1 MRHTGNAMALTNA
14 PQPQTARVRLGARGI
29 TRRFGQLIANDSV
42 DFSAISGTIHAIV
55 GGNGAGKSTLMRILQ
70 GMDRPNEGTVIV
82 NDAPAVLSGPA
93 EAFRLGIGMVHQE
106 FMLVPGLTL
115 LENLVLAREPVKGFG
130 LIDRDRALAA
140 ARTLE
145 KQAGVTLDWDM
156 VVDDAPV
163 HVRQIVEI
171 LRLLYRGADVLILDE
186 PTAVLAPS
194 QIREL
199 MALLRRL
206 RDDGR
211 TILFISHKL
220 DEVIAISDDITVMR
234 MGRVIRSLKAAETS
248 KSQLAELMIGEIL
261 HGTKARP
268 GQAGETVLAIQN
280 VSVDD
285 GRGILKLKNADLTV
299 RRGEIVAIA
308 GVAGNG
314 QDELIGAVTGL
325 MSVKSGR
332 LTLAGKDITDLP
344 LPARRTQG
352 LAYLSPDRAAEG
364 LCLEASIAENAIA
377 GHHRQKNFVSA
388 GILKLGAIS
397 AHAEHL
403 LDRYSV
409 KRTSSTLATSS
420 LSGGNQ
426 QRVAIARELDGNPDL
441 LIACQPTRGVDIRG
455 IAFIHQCLL
464 DYRDRGGAVLLVSE
478 ELDEILTLADRIIVL
493 YNGELRGELRRG
505 DADIELIGRMM
516 LGEAA

>member
-1 MRHTGNAMALTNA
+1 MASTKDNQ
-14 PQPQTARVRLGARGI
+14 QPQRVRLGARGV
-29 TRRFGQLIANDSV
+29 TRRFGPLAANDHV
-42 DFSAISGTIHAIV
+42 DFSAMAGTVHAIV

-70 GMDRPNEGTVIV
+70 GMDRPDEGSVIV
-82 NDAPAVLSGPA
+82 NDQLVTLSGPA

-115 LENLVLAREPVKGFG
+115 LENLVLAREPVNGIG
-130 LIDRDRALAA
+130 VIDRARALAA
-140 ARTLE
+140 ARALE
-145 KQAGVTLDWDM
+145 KQAGVTVDWDM
-156 VVDDAPV
+156 PIDNAPV

-199 MALLRRL
+199 MVLLKRL
-206 RDDGR
+206 RDEGR

-220 DEVIAISDDITVMR
+220 DEVLDISDDITVMR
-234 MGRVIRSLKAAETS
+234 AGRVVRSMKTSETGKAE
-248 KSQLAELMIGEIL
+248 LAELMIGEIL
-261 HGTKARP
+261 HETKARA
-268 GQAGETVLAIQN
+268 GQPGETVL
-280 VSVDD
+280 SVDHVSID
-285 GRGILKLKNADLTV
+285 DISGISRLKDVSLTV
-299 RRGEIVAIA
+299 RKGEIVAMA

-314 QDELIGAVTGL
+314 QEELIGVVTGL
-325 MSVKSGR
+325 MAVKSG
-332 LTLAGKDITDLP
+332 TLSLLRKDVTALP
-344 LPARRTQG
+344 LPARRAAG

-377 GHHRQKNFVSA
+377 GHHRQKSFLSA
-388 GILKLGAIS
+388 GILKLSAIG
-397 AHAEHL
+397 AHAEQL

-409 KRTSSTLATSS
+409 KRTSSSLAASS

-426 QRVAIARELDGNPDL
+426 QRVAIARELDGSPDL
-441 LIACQPTRGVDIRG
+441 LVACQPTRGVDIRG

-478 ELDEILTLADRIIVL
+478 ELDEILTLADRIVVI
-493 YNGELRGELRRG
+493 YNGELRGELSRG
-505 DADIELIGRMM
+505 GDIETIGRMM

>member
-1 MRHTGNAMALTNA
+1 MAMTNDLD
-14 PQPQTARVRLGARGI
+14 PHHARVRLGARGI
-29 TRRFGQLIANDSV
+29 TRRFGSLVANDGV
-42 DFSAISGTIHAIV
+42 DFSAFAGTIHAIV

-70 GMDRPNEGTVIV
+70 GMDRPDEGTVIV
-82 NDAPAVLSGPA
+82 NDQPATLPGPA
-93 EAFRLGIGMVHQE
+93 EAFKLGIGMVHQE

-115 LENLVLAREPVKGFG
+115 LENLVLAREPVKTLG
-130 LIDRDRALAA
+130 LIDRDKALAA
-140 ARTLE
+140 ARALQ

-156 VVDDAPV
+156 PVDDAPV

-206 RDDGR
+206 RDEGR

-220 DEVIAISDDITVMR
+220 DEVMEISDDITVMR
-234 MGRVIRSLKAAETS
+234 AGRVIGSLKASETS
-248 KSQLAELMIGEIL
+248 KARLAELMIGEIL
-261 HGTKARP
+261 HETKARP
-268 GQAGETVLAIQN
+268 GQAGETVRAIEN

-285 GRGILKLKNADLTV
+285 GRDVPRLKNASLTV
-299 RRGEIVAIA
+299 RKGEIVAIA

-325 MSVKSGR
+325 MPVKNG
-332 LTLAGKDITDLP
+332 TLALTGRTITGLP
-344 LPARRTQG
+344 LPARRARG
-352 LAYLSPDRAAEG
+352 LAYLSPDRASEG

-377 GHHRQKNFVSA
+377 GHHRQKGFVHT
-388 GILKLGAIS
+388 GILKLGAIA
-397 AHAEHL
+397 AHAEQL

-409 KRTSSTLATSS
+409 KRSSSALATSS

-426 QRVAIARELDGNPDL
+426 QRVAIARELDGDPDL
-441 LIACQPTRGVDIRG
+441 LVACQPTRGVDIRG

-478 ELDEILTLADRIIVL
+478 ELDEIITLADRIIVL
-493 YNGELRGELRRG
+493 YNGELRGELKRG
-505 DADIELIGRMM
+505 AGDIETIGRMM

>member
-1 MRHTGNAMALTNA
+1 MAMTSDL
-14 PQPQTARVRLGARGI
+14 PQPQRVRLGARGV
-29 TRRFGQLIANDSV
+29 TRRFGPLTANDHV
-42 DFSAISGTIHAIV
+42 DFSAVAGTIHAIV

-70 GMDRPNEGTVIV
+70 GVDRPDEGTVIV
-82 NDAPAVLSGPA
+82 NDQPVSLSGPA
-93 EAFRLGIGMVHQE
+93 EAFKLGIGMVHQE

-115 LENLVLAREPVKGFG
+115 LENLVLAREPLKGIG
-130 LIDRDRALAA
+130 VIDRGKALTA
-140 ARTLE
+140 ARALE
-145 KQAGVTLDWDM
+145 KQAGVTVDWDM
-156 VVDDAPV
+156 PVDAAPV

-171 LRLLYRGADVLILDE
+171 LRLLYRGADALILDE

-199 MALLRRL
+199 MVLLRRL
-206 RDDGR
+206 RDEGR

-220 DEVIAISDDITVMR
+220 DEVLDVSDDITVMR
-234 MGRVIRSLKAAETS
+234 AGRVIRSMKTSETS
-248 KSQLAELMIGEIL
+248 KAQLAELMIGEIL
-261 HGTKARP
+261 HETKARAGQP
-268 GQAGETVLAIQN
+268 GESVLSVDH

-285 GRGILKLKNADLTV
+285 GRGIARLKDVSLTV
-299 RRGEIVAIA
+299 HKGEIVAIA

-325 MSVKSGR
+325 MAMKSGK
-332 LTLAGKDITDLP
+332 LTLTGRDITRLP
-344 LPARRTQG
+344 LPARRALG

-388 GILKLGAIS
+388 GILKLGAIG
-397 AHAEHL
+397 AHAEQL

-409 KRTSSTLATSS
+409 KRTSSHLATSS

-464 DYRDRGGAVLLVSE
+464 DYRDRGGALLLVSE
-478 ELDEILTLADRIIVL
+478 ELDEILTLADRIIVI
-493 YNGELRGELRRG
+493 YNGELRGELQRG
-505 DADIELIGRMM
+505 GDIETIGRMM